1 MCLLC
6 MMEAGTPLPSLAPDF
21 AVVRE
26 TFGDARSA
34 ISTQY
39 GMNVNDSFVGTITAG
54 DTDFVRISLVEG
66 YAYDINLSG
75 IGGGGGSLTD
85 TYLYLADAS
94 GTVITQNDDGGAL
107 RDSQITYVAQTTG
120 TYYLVAEAYS
130 PTQTGTYTLTVE
142 DTLPPIPAPTATLDE
157 LALFLTEGYWGGS
170 QRQFDTSLD
179 NVITVNISALTGQGQ
194 QLARWAFDAWE
205 MVADIEF
212 SVTGGS
218 ADITFD
224 DDQDGAFAQSQVFNG
239 FIESSTVNVSS
250 DWISD
255 AGASL
260 DSYTFLAYVHE
271 IGHAIGLGHQGDYNG
286 NATYGTDNTFAN
298 DSYQV
303 SVMSYFSQTENS
315 TVVGSYGTPLT
326 VMMAD
331 IVAIQNLYGAPT
343 EVSATG
349 GDTVWGRESSLGN
362 YLDQYFAT
370 VTGSPNS
377 SINASAPIV
386 GTIYDQSGVD
396 TIDLSYLTTNN
407 RIDLNSEAISDFGDQ
422 VGNLAIARGTLIE
435 NYVGGSGTD
444 NVTGNSASNMINGG
458 AGNDIIVGGGG
469 GDTIYGG
476 DGFDRI
482 NTGSGDD
489 FIYGGDTA
497 ADLRDEISTGAGNDF
512 VDAGYGN
519 DEVYGGS
526 GDDIILGGFGVDR
539 LIGQD
544 GDDVITGSA
553 FSDAIFGGN
562 GDDFINGGFGSD
574 RVNGGAGADEFYH
587 IGLAGHG
594 SDWIQDYTSA
604 DGDVLLFANGDASV
618 DDFQVNYA
626 NTDRVGDSGVAE
638 AFVIYRETGQILW
651 ALVDGESEAEI
662 NIRIGGS
669 TFDIS

>member
-370 VTGSPNS
+370 VTGAPNS

-422 VGNLAIARGTLIE
+422 VGNLAIARGTVIE

-512 VDAGYGN
+512 IDAGYGN

-626 NTDRVGDSGVAE
+626 NTDRAGDSGVAE